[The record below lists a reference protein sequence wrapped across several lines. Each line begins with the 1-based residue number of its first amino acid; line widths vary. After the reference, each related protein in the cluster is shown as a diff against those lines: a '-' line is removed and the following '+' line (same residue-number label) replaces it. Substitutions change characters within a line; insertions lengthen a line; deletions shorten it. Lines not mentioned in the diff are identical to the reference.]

1 MVTAAMRHG
10 GLKSVDVT
18 VDGTDV
24 ELSPVSAETADIV
37 RGNDLRD
44 LGSASGRIALEAQGA
59 TVTARDGAVLIALPS
74 A

>member
-1 MVTAAMRHG
+1 M
-10 GLKSVDVT
+10 DVA
-18 VDGTDV
+18 VDGSGV

-37 RGNDLRD
+37 RGDDLRD
-44 LGSASGRIALEAQGA
+44 LASAAARRALEAQGA